1 MLMILAIDGIKRD
14 IALSAEVLPAAVA
27 PANSI
32 LLLFS
37 TAIHK
42 YARIS
47 GE

>member
-1 MLMILAIDGIKRD
+1 MIFAIEGIKRD
-14 IALSAEVLPAAVA
+14 IALSADVLPAAVA

-37 TAIHK
+37 TASHR